1 MISVLVQ
8 QTFHVF
14 VVEFVSL
21 IGVQIHGA
29 SSLVMFEHI
38 PQRAVSSS
46 HAYAIKTSGLHND
59 GGFSYLTWL
68 ISDTKHLLLP
78 KNKFIRIV
86 RRVSQGFW
94 GTREHKT
101 VLGITGTKLC

>member
-29 SSLVMFEHI
+29 SSLVLFERI

-46 HAYAIKTSGLHND
+46 HTYAIKTSGSYND
-59 GGFSYLTWL
+59 GGGGGGGEEVSIA

-78 KNKFIRIV
+78 QNKVIRICTEGL
-86 RRVSQGFW
+86 QGILGNK
-94 GTREHKT
+94 GT
-101 VLGITGTKLC
+101 